1 MAEDFPRRYAYF
13 TAAEV
18 TFWPSAS
25 VDSPARS
32 TAEMCTNTSLPPL
45 DWQMWFAAYRSVAE
59 NAWFEGLTQ
68 QLLKG
73 SPAVLALL
81 STNIALPTREHTY
94 RPGNGGCVGWRLYF
108 PRVSLADF
116 WRGLPSAATRGDAA
130 RAALGSGA

>member
-1 MAEDFPRRYAYF
+1 MSK
-13 TAAEV
+13 V

-81 STNIALPTREHTY
+81 AGNPFPNLPPNFQYPPPLSGGPRSVKIGDNGPVDLDPDLSTAAFSDQDKTQAR
-94 RPGNGGCVGWRLYF
+94 GG
-108 PRVSLADF
+108 VS
-116 WRGLPSAATRGDAA
+116 
-130 RAALGSGA
+130 

>member
-1 MAEDFPRRYAYF
+1 MSK
-13 TAAEV
+13 V

-73 SPAVLALL
+73 SPAVLSLLARNPFPNLPPKYVRALL
-81 STNIALPTREHTY
+81 YEY
-94 RPGNGGCVGWRLYF
+94 RF
-108 PRVSLADF
+108 ADTSS
-116 WRGLPSAATRGDAA
+116 PSDQGAAD
-130 RAALGSGA
+130 